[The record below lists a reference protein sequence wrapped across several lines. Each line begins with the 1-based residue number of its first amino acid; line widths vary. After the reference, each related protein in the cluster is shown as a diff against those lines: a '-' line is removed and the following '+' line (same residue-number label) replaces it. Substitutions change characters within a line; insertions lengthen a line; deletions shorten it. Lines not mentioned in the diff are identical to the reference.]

1 MWDAFCQLIA
11 SIFDGVYGL
20 VHDWGVAII
29 LVTIVFRLLL
39 TPLMKS
45 QARTSYTTQKLQ
57 PKIQALRDKYA
68 DDPTRLNEETQKIY
82 AEAKFNP
89 ITGCLPMFLQMPI
102 FVALFQV
109 LRNIDEFIPTTEE
122 FKFFGLVP
130 DLLKTPGEMLENGF
144 NAFVPYLILVLIFAL
159 ATFIPMLLQQRN
171 QDSKQRTQ
179 MLIMTGFMTL
189 MMIWLGWN
197 SPAGV
202 LLFWGASSIIGIA
215 QQQYFQRSFKKQDA
229 IAEAEVVETKP
240 VEIEVTRKQKK
251 KRPTK
256 KK

>member
-11 SIFDGVYGL
+11 SIFYGVYGL
-20 VHDWGVAII
+20 VHDWGLAII
-29 LVTIVFRLLL
+29 LVTIVFRLLMS
-39 TPLMKS
+39 PLMKS

-57 PKIQALRDKYA
+57 PKIQALRDKFA

-109 LRNIDEFIPTTEE
+109 LRNIDTFIPTTEE
-122 FKFFGLVP
+122 FRFYWLVP
-130 DLLKTPGEMLENGF
+130 DLLKTPGEMLEYGF
-144 NAFVPYLILVLIFAL
+144 EPFIPYLILVLIFAL
-159 ATFIPMLLQQRN
+159 ATFLPMLLQQRN
-171 QDSKQRTQ
+171 QDPRQRTQ
-179 MLIMTGFMTL
+179 MLVMTAFMTL

-202 LLFWGASSIIGIA
+202 LLFWGASSIIGIG
-215 QQQYFQRSFKKQDA
+215 QQQYFQRSFKKQDE
-229 IAEAEVVETKP
+229 IVEATVIEDKP
-240 VEIEVTRKQKK
+240 VEIEVTRKKKK

>member
-20 VHDWGVAII
+20 VHDWGLAII

-39 TPLMKS
+39 SPLMKG

-109 LRNIDEFIPTTEE
+109 LRNIDTFIPTTEE
-122 FKFFGLVP
+122 FRFFGLVP
-130 DLLKTPGEMLENGF
+130 DLLKTPGEMLEKGF
-144 NAFVPYLILVLIFAL
+144 NAFIPYLILVLIFAL
-159 ATFIPMLLQQRN
+159 ATFVPMLLQQRN

-202 LLFWGASSIIGIA
+202 LLFWGASSIIGIG
-215 QQQYFQRSFKKQDA
+215 QQQYFQRSFKKQDE
-229 IAEAEVVETKP
+229 IAEAEIVEVKP
-240 VEIEVTRKQKK
+240 VEIEVTRKKKK